1 MEFNPNNPVVKLCA
15 QGMEAEVQGNIET
28 ARRLFTEAWE
38 TAADDFEAFTAAHYM
53 ARNQP
58 DLEEELKWNLV
69 ALEKAVKLEN
79 NNGVLP
85 SLYLNAG
92 KSYEKMGKMD
102 EAGKQ
107 YKLAHTYSAHL
118 PKGNYGDMMRMGINE
133 ALKRTGQGFYN
144 ATIERLIDA
153 WCERREL
160 KPLALVL
167 PACIAHDGDE
177 DGNARLSSTLSYLAA
192 TRCLD
197 AEEQEEVEGWIQEL
211 AAGMQGS

>member
-15 QGMEAEVQGNIET
+15 QGMEAEVQGDIET
-28 ARRLFTEAWE
+28 ARKLFTEAWE
-38 TAADDFEAFTAAHYM
+38 RATNDFEAFTAAHYM

-58 DLEEELKWNLV
+58 DLEDELRWNLI
-69 ALEKAVKLEN
+69 ALEKALKLEN

-92 KSYEKMGKMD
+92 KSYEKLGMMN

-144 ATIERLIDA
+144 AAIERLIDC

-167 PACIAHDGDE
+167 PTYTAHEGDE
-177 DGNARLSSTLSYLAA
+177 NGNARLSSALSYLAA
-192 TRCLD
+192 TRCLN
-197 AEEQEEVEGWIQEL
+197 AVEQAEVEGLIQEL